1 MITKYNNNV
10 RRRKNNNHKIPLWTK
25 DWSISSSGQ
34 HGASI
39 ITLGTLIIW
48 ITKITV
54 ILFKEKPIIFGYFY
68 SLILPVFNWT
78 CLQGPSPN
86 MGLRPWLM
94 TPVPP
99 GPHPPENPACY
110 NLFLGNTKSLKKQ
123 INLTIPSTKTKKVKI
138 ISK

>member
-1 MITKYNNNV
+1 MIVWPVSDYKV
-10 RRRKNNNHKIPLWTK
+10 QRQRLRRRKNNNHRIPLWAK

-39 ITLGTLIIW
+39 ITLGTLIIC

-54 ILFKEKPIIFGYFY
+54 ILFKVKPIIFGYFY

-99 GPHPPENPACY
+99 EPQPP
-110 NLFLGNTKSLKKQ
+110 SQKK
-123 INLTIPSTKTKKVKI
+123 KI
-138 ISK
+138 RPLITSFGDYKIT